1 MSKEYFI
8 MNLKTIKIF
17 IKFIYLFFLSV
28 FLSHSLNVEV
38 NISDIFYTFNATFKN
53 YLVNKKINYY
63 FDYPLF
69 NIFYFTLNK

>member
-8 MNLKTIKIF
+8 MNPKAIKIF

-38 NISDIFYTFNATFKN
+38 NISDIFYTFNATFK
-53 YLVNKKINYY
+53 
-63 FDYPLF
+63 
-69 NIFYFTLNK
+69 IFGK